1 MKRRTLT
8 TATAAVTTLL
18 LAGSAAAAGGGVGSA
33 GIGDPYYPEYGNGGY
48 DVRHYGIHVT
58 YDPTADSI
66 TGRTTL
72 RARTTERLKQFNLDL
87 VLPASE
93 VLVDGRPATFTQTE
107 HELVVTPRRPLASG
121 ESMEVRVTYAGRPAD
136 YRSLGIKPWITTGD
150 GAAAVGEPEIA
161 AWWFPSN
168 DHPRDKARFD
178 VKVSVPADVEA
189 LGNGS
194 LVSSRQSG
202 GQRTWHWR
210 ETDPMATYLAFFVA
224 GQFDITKSRTA
235 SGVPVITAVA
245 SNGGSEGTYAAA
257 DLARTPEV
265 LAWEARQWGPYP
277 FDEMGGV
284 APAAD
289 FGFALENQTRP
300 VYTRGFWRNGPNIY
314 VVVHEQ
320 AHQWYGDSVSVEN
333 WRDIWLNEGFAS
345 FTEWLWSEKH
355 DEGTAAEIFDE
366 VYNDIPADDT
376 FWDLTIGDPGKGRE
390 FAGAVYDRGAMTLQA
405 LRTRIGGPAFF
416 DVMRTWAR
424 THRYGNGSIPQFIRL
439 AERIS
444 GKQLDGFFDVWLYT
458 GAKPEPT
465 RANGFPRDFATPT
478 PSTRT
483 PAARR
488 AEVPSL
494 TKIRAVKEFLLDAGH
509 AG

>member
-48 DVRHYGIHVT
+48 DVRHYGINVT

-66 TGRTTL
+66 TGRTTV

-93 VLVDGRPATFTQTE
+93 VLVDGRPAAFTQTE

-121 ESMEVRVTYAGRPAD
+121 ELMEVRVTYAGRPAD

-189 LGNGS
+189 LGNGD
-194 LVSSRQSG
+194 LVSSKQSG

-210 ETDPMATYLAFFVA
+210 ENDPMATYLAFFVA

-235 SGVPVITAVA
+235 SGIPVITAVA
-245 SNGGSEGTYAAA
+245 SDGGSEG
-257 DLARTPEV
+257 DVRRRRPRPHPRGARLGGPSVGSVPVRRDGWRGPGRRLRLRAGEPDPTRLHPRV
-265 LAWEARQWGPYP
+265 LAQRRRTSTSSSTSRPTSGTA
-277 FDEMGGV
+277 
-284 APAAD
+284 
-289 FGFALENQTRP
+289 TRC
-300 VYTRGFWRNGPNIY
+300 R
-314 VVVHEQ
+314 
-320 AHQWYGDSVSVEN
+320 SEN

-366 VYNDIPADDT
+366 VYNDIPADDA

-444 GKQLDGFFDVWLYT
+444 GQRLDGFFDVWLYT

-465 RANGFPRDFATPT
+465 RANGFPRDFAT
-478 PSTRT
+478 RT
-483 PAARR
+483 PRPARPR
-488 AEVPSL
+488 RVGRRS
-494 TKIRAVKEFLLDAGH
+494 RR
-509 AG
+509 